1 MAIGHLLKAKSQ
13 KPKAKIMSGQ
23 NYALRIAQALQL
35 TEEQVQNTLNLLE
48 TGATIPFISRYRKE
62 ATSSLDEVQ
71 IGNIKDLYAKWL
83 ELDKRRAS
91 ILDSIA
97 EQGKLTPELRKQIEE
112 AETMSVLEDLYLP
125 YRPKRKTRASVAVEK
140 GLQPLSKLLWAQRQ
154 LDLQREA
161 ARFVNPEKGVANV
174 EEALAGAR
182 DIIAE
187 KVSENP
193 NIRARLRDTFL
204 RHSRISTRQIPDRI
218 DEEGKYRIY
227 YQSEEF
233 LAKAPSHR
241 ILAMFRGE
249 EEGILRV
256 SIAPDEERTLADM
269 KRRIVKNN
277 SNSAQQVWMAA
288 TDSYKRLLQP
298 QMETEMRKFYKE
310 KADKEAIAVFSKNAR
325 QLLLAAPLGQVT
337 TLAIDPGFRTGCKV
351 VILDPQGKLLY
362 NETIYPHPP
371 VAQYKLASDKLK
383 RLVLQYK
390 VDAIA
395 IGNGTAGR
403 ETENFVRHIPFERE
417 VKAFMVNESGA
428 SVYSASPVA
437 REEFPNYDVTVRGAV
452 SIGRRLMDPLA
463 ELVKIDPKSIGVGQY
478 QHDVNQKM
486 LQESLQT
493 TVESCVNYVGVELN
507 TASKQLLSY
516 VSGVGPALAQNIV
529 DYRNENGAFASREAL
544 KNVPRF
550 GAKAFQQ
557 AAGFLRIR
565 GAENPLD
572 ASAVHPES
580 YNVVSQ
586 MAADLDCSVADLMA
600 NKQLRQ
606 QIKLQKYISK
616 TVGMPTLQDIMNE
629 LDKPGRDPRTQFEM
643 FEFDKNVHTINDLYI
658 GMVLPGI
665 ITNITNFGCFVDI
678 GVHQDGLIHISRLSD
693 HRISDPS
700 EVVHLNQKVMVRVEN
715 VEIDRK
721 RISLALEK

>member
-1 MAIGHLLKAKSQ
+1 
-13 KPKAKIMSGQ
+13 MSEQ
-23 NYALRIAQALQL
+23 NYALRIAQKLQL

-62 ATSSLDEVQ
+62 ATGSLDEVQ
-71 IGNIKDLYAKWL
+71 IGEIKDLYAKWL
-83 ELDKRRAS
+83 ELDKRRAA

-97 EQGKLTPELRKQIEE
+97 EQGKLTPELRQQIEQ
-112 AETMSVLEDLYLP
+112 AESMSVLEDLYLP

-154 LDLQREA
+154 LDLHREA
-161 ARFVNPEKGVANV
+161 ARFVNPEKGVSSV

-187 KVSENP
+187 KISENP

-204 RHSRISTRQIPDRI
+204 RYSRISTQQIPDKI
-218 DEEGKYRIY
+218 DEDEKYRIY
-227 YQSEEF
+227 YKSEES
-233 LAKAPSHR
+233 LAKAPSPR

-249 EEGILRV
+249 DEGILRV
-256 SIAPDEERTLADM
+256 HIAPDEERTLADL

-277 SNSAQQVWMAA
+277 SNSAQQVWMAT

-310 KADKEAIAVFSKNAR
+310 KADKEAISVFTKNAR

-403 ETENFVRHIPFERE
+403 ETENFVRHIPFERD

-516 VSGVGPALAQNIV
+516 VSGVGPSLAQNIV

-544 KNVPRF
+544 KKVPRF

-606 QIKLQKYISK
+606 QIKLKNYISK

-629 LDKPGRDPRTQFEM
+629 LDKPGRDPHTQFEM
-643 FEFDKNVHTINDLYI
+643 FEFDKNVHTINDLTI

-693 HRISDPS
+693 RRISDPS

-721 RISLALEK
+721 RISLSLEPTKSS

>member
-1 MAIGHLLKAKSQ
+1 M
-13 KPKAKIMSGQ
+13 
-23 NYALRIAQALQL
+23 
-35 TEEQVQNTLNLLE
+35 
-48 TGATIPFISRYRKE
+48 
-62 ATSSLDEVQ
+62 
-71 IGNIKDLYAKWL
+71 
-83 ELDKRRAS
+83 
-91 ILDSIA
+91 
-97 EQGKLTPELRKQIEE
+97 
-112 AETMSVLEDLYLP
+112 
-125 YRPKRKTRASVAVEK
+125 AVEK

-161 ARFVNPEKGVANV
+161 AKFVNPEKGVANV

-187 KVSENP
+187 KISENP

-204 RHSRISTRQIPDRI
+204 RHSRISTQQIPDKI
-218 DEEGKYRIY
+218 DEEEKYRIY
-227 YQSEEF
+227 YKSEES

-241 ILAMFRGE
+241 ILAMLRGE
-249 EEGILRV
+249 EEGILRIH
-256 SIAPDEERTLADM
+256 IAPDEERTLADM

-277 SNSAQQVWMAA
+277 SNSAQQVWQAA

-403 ETENFVRHIPFERE
+403 ETENFVRHIPFERD

-544 KNVPRF
+544 KKVPRF

-606 QIKLQKYISK
+606 QIKLKKYISK

-721 RISLALEK
+721 RISLSLEPTK

>member
-1 MAIGHLLKAKSQ
+1 
-13 KPKAKIMSGQ
+13 MSEQ

-62 ATSSLDEVQ
+62 VTGSLDEVQ

-83 ELDKRRAS
+83 ELDKRRAA

-161 ARFVNPEKGVANV
+161 AKFVNPEKGVANV

-204 RHSRISTRQIPDRI
+204 RHSRISTQQIPDRI

-227 YQSEEF
+227 YKSEES

-256 SIAPDEERTLADM
+256 HIAPDEERTLADI

-277 SNSAQQVWMAA
+277 SNSAQQVWQAA

-298 QMETEMRKFYKE
+298 QMETEMRKYYKE

-580 YNVVSQ
+580 YSVVSQ

-606 QIKLQKYISK
+606 QIKLKKYISK

>member
-1 MAIGHLLKAKSQ
+1 M
-13 KPKAKIMSGQ
+13 
-23 NYALRIAQALQL
+23 
-35 TEEQVQNTLNLLE
+35 QNTLNLLE

-62 ATSSLDEVQ
+62 ATGSLDEVQ

-83 ELDKRRAS
+83 ELDKRRAA

-161 ARFVNPEKGVANV
+161 AKFVNPEKGVANV

-403 ETENFVRHIPFERE
+403 ETENFVRHIPFERD

-606 QIKLQKYISK
+606 QIKLKKYITK

-693 HRISDPS
+693 RRITDPS

>member
-1 MAIGHLLKAKSQ
+1 
-13 KPKAKIMSGQ
+13 MSEQ

-62 ATSSLDEVQ
+62 VTGSLDEVQ

-83 ELDKRRAS
+83 ELDKRRAA

-161 ARFVNPEKGVANV
+161 AKFVNPEKGVANV

-204 RHSRISTRQIPDRI
+204 RHSRISTQQIPDRI

-227 YQSEEF
+227 YKSEES

-256 SIAPDEERTLADM
+256 HIAPDEERTLADM

-277 SNSAQQVWMAA
+277 SNSAQQVWQAA

-606 QIKLQKYISK
+606 QIKLKKYITK

-693 HRISDPS
+693 RRISDPS

>member
-1 MAIGHLLKAKSQ
+1 M
-13 KPKAKIMSGQ
+13 
-23 NYALRIAQALQL
+23 
-35 TEEQVQNTLNLLE
+35 QNTLNLLE

-62 ATSSLDEVQ
+62 ATGSLDEVQ

-83 ELDKRRAS
+83 ELDKRRAA

-174 EEALAGAR
+174 EDALAGAR

-187 KVSENP
+187 KISENP

-218 DEEGKYRIY
+218 DEDEKYRIY
-227 YQSEEF
+227 YKSEES

-249 EEGILRV
+249 EEGILRI

-277 SNSAQQVWMAA
+277 SNSAQQVWQAA

-403 ETENFVRHIPFERE
+403 ETENFVRHIPFERD

-606 QIKLQKYISK
+606 QIKLKNYISK

-693 HRISDPS
+693 RRISDPS

-721 RISLALEK
+721 RISLSLESNK

>member
-1 MAIGHLLKAKSQ
+1 
-13 KPKAKIMSGQ
+13 MSEQ

-62 ATSSLDEVQ
+62 VTGSLDEVQ

-83 ELDKRRAS
+83 ELDKRRAA

-112 AETMSVLEDLYLP
+112 AESMSVLEDLYLP
-125 YRPKRKTRASVAVEK
+125 YRPKRKTRASVAIEK

-161 ARFVNPEKGVANV
+161 ARFVSKEKGVNSV
-174 EEALAGAR
+174 EEALSGAR

-204 RHSRISTRQIPDRI
+204 RYSRISSQQIPDRI
-218 DEEGKYRIY
+218 DEDEKYRIY
-227 YQSEEF
+227 YHAEEL

-249 EEGILRV
+249 EEGILRLH
-256 SIAPDEERTLADM
+256 IAPDEERTLADM

-310 KADKEAIAVFSKNAR
+310 KADKEAIAVFTKNAR

-529 DYRNENGAFASREAL
+529 DYRNENGAFPSRESL
-544 KNVPRF
+544 MKVPRF

-580 YNVVSQ
+580 YRVVNQ
-586 MAADLDCSVADLMA
+586 MAADLNCSVADLMA

-606 QIKLQKYISK
+606 QIKLKNYISK

-643 FEFDKNVHTINDLYI
+643 FEFDKNVHTINDLSI

-693 HRISDPS
+693 RRISDPS

>member
-1 MAIGHLLKAKSQ
+1 M
-13 KPKAKIMSGQ
+13 
-23 NYALRIAQALQL
+23 YALRIAKELNL
-35 TEEQVQNTLNLLE
+35 TEEQVRNTLDLLE

-62 ATSSLDEVQ
+62 ATGSLDEVQ
-71 IGNIKDLYAKWL
+71 IGNIKDLYNKWL
-83 ELDKRRAS
+83 ELDKRRAA
-91 ILDSIA
+91 ILDSIS
-97 EQGKLTPELRKQIEE
+97 EQGKLTPELREKIEQ
-112 AETMSVLEDLYLP
+112 ADTMGVLEDLYLP

-140 GLQPLSKLLWAQRQ
+140 GLQPLAKLLLTQRSV
-154 LDLQREA
+154 DLEREA
-161 ARFVNPEKGVANV
+161 SKYISEEKGVANA

-187 KVSENP
+187 LISENAG
-193 NIRARLRDTFL
+193 IRARLRGTFL
-204 RHSRISTRQIPDRI
+204 RYSRISTRLIPDKV
-218 DEEGKYRIY
+218 DEDEKYRIY
-227 YQSEEF
+227 YKAEEL

-241 ILAMFRGE
+241 ILAMLRGE

-256 SIAPDEERTLADM
+256 HIAPDEQRTLADL
-269 KRRIVKNN
+269 KHRIVKNN
-277 SNSAQQVWMAA
+277 SNSAQQVWLAA

-298 QMETEMRKFYKE
+298 QMETEMRHYYKE
-310 KADKEAIAVFSKNAR
+310 KADKEAIQVFTKNAR

-351 VILDPQGKLLY
+351 VILNPQGKLLY

-383 RLVLQYK
+383 RLVLQYQ

-395 IGNGTAGR
+395 IGNGTGGR
-403 ETENFVRHIPFERE
+403 ETENFVRHIPFERD

-437 REEFPNYDVTVRGAV
+437 REEFPDYDVTVRGAV

-516 VSGVGPALAQNIV
+516 VSGVGPSLAQNIV
-529 DYRNENGAFASREAL
+529 DYRNEHGAFASREEL
-544 KNVPRF
+544 KRVPRF

-557 AAGFLRIR
+557 SAGFLRIHE
-565 GAENPLD
+565 AANPLD
-572 ASAVHPES
+572 GSAVHPES
-580 YNVVSQ
+580 YKIVEK
-586 MAADLDCSVADLMA
+586 MAADLDCSVSDLIK
-600 NKQLRQ
+600 NKELRQ
-606 QIKLQKYISK
+606 QIVLQNYITG
-616 TVGMPTLQDIMNE
+616 TVGMPTLEDIMKE
-629 LDKPGRDPRTQFEM
+629 LAKPGRDPRSGFEM
-643 FEFDKNVHTINDLYI
+643 FEFDKNVHSINDLTP

-665 ITNITNFGCFVDI
+665 ITNMTNFGCFVDI

-700 EVVHLNQKVMVRVEN
+700 EVVHLNQKVMVRVEG
-715 VEIDRK
+715 VEVDRK
-721 RISLALEK
+721 RISLALVQ

>member
-1 MAIGHLLKAKSQ
+1 
-13 KPKAKIMSGQ
+13 MSGQ

-62 ATSSLDEVQ
+62 ATGSLDEVQ

-83 ELDKRRAS
+83 ELDKRRAA

-125 YRPKRKTRASVAVEK
+125 YRPKRKTRASVAMEK

-161 ARFVNPEKGVANV
+161 AKFVNPEKGVANV

-403 ETENFVRHIPFERE
+403 ETENFVRHIPFERD

-693 HRISDPS
+693 RRIADPS

>member
-1 MAIGHLLKAKSQ
+1 M
-13 KPKAKIMSGQ
+13 
-23 NYALRIAQALQL
+23 YASRIAQALGL

-62 ATSSLDEVQ
+62 ATGSLDEVQ
-71 IGNIKDLYAKWL
+71 IGDIKDLYAKWL
-83 ELDKRRAS
+83 ELDKRHAA
-91 ILDSIA
+91 ILDSIS
-97 EQGKLTPELRKQIEE
+97 EQGKLTPELREKIEQ

-125 YRPKRKTRASVAVEK
+125 YRPKRKTRATVAEEK
-140 GLQPLSKLLWAQRQ
+140 GLRPLAKLLWQQRQ
-154 LDLQREA
+154 IDLQREA
-161 ARFVNPEKGVANV
+161 AKYVSEEKGVASE

-187 KVSENP
+187 LISENAGT
-193 NIRARLRDTFL
+193 RARLRNTFL
-204 RHSRISTRQIPDRI
+204 RYSRISTRKIPDKI
-218 DEEGKYRIY
+218 DEDEKYRIY
-227 YQSEEF
+227 YKAEEM

-241 ILAMFRGE
+241 ILAMLRGE

-256 SIAPDEERTLADM
+256 HIAPDEERTLADL

-288 TDSYKRLLQP
+288 TDAYKRLLQP

-310 KADKEAIAVFSKNAR
+310 KADKEAISVFTKNAR

-351 VILDPQGKLLY
+351 VILNPQGKLLY

-371 VAQYKLASDKLK
+371 VGQYKLASDKLK
-383 RLVLQYK
+383 RLVLQYQ

-403 ETENFVRHIPFERE
+403 ETENFVRYIPFERD
-417 VKAFMVNESGA
+417 VKAYMVNESGA

-437 REEFPNYDVTVRGAV
+437 REEFPDYDVTVRGAV

-516 VSGVGPALAQNIV
+516 VSGVGPALAQNII
-529 DYRNENGAFASREAL
+529 DYRNENGPFSSREGL
-544 KNVPRF
+544 KKVPRF

-565 GAENPLD
+565 EAENPLD
-572 ASAVHPES
+572 GSAVHPES
-580 YNVVSQ
+580 YKVVEK
-586 MAADLDCSVADLMA
+586 MAKNLDCSVSDLIK
-600 NKQLRQ
+600 NKELRQ
-606 QIKLQKYISK
+606 QIVLKDYITDK
-616 TVGMPTLQDIMNE
+616 VGLPTLEDIMKE
-629 LDKPGRDPRTQFEM
+629 LAKPGRDPRTQFEM
-643 FEFDKNVHTINDLYI
+643 FEFDKNVHTIYDLTP

-693 HRISDPS
+693 HRISDPN
-700 EVVHLNQKVMVRVEN
+700 EVVHLNQKVMVKVEG
-715 VEIDRK
+715 VEVERK
-721 RISLALEK
+721 RISLALEG